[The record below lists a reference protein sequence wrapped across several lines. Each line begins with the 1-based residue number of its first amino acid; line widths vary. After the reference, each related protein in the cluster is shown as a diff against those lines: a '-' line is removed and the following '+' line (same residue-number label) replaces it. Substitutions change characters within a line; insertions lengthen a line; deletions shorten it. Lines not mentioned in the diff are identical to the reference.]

1 MYTRSYF
8 SEDEAVRLPE
18 KYDGTVFKEK
28 AETLGESECQISE
41 QTVQPA
47 VEKQS
52 EESVFSRLF
61 ERLPFSSLFK
71 KGKGVL
77 PLKLDKCRIE
87 NFGTEELLII
97 AIALYLFF
105 SKDGDKECA
114 IMLALLIFI

>member
-18 KYDGTVFKEK
+18 KYDGTVFKEN
-28 AETLGESECQISE
+28 AEALSEPECKISE
-41 QTVQPA
+41 ETVGTA
-47 VEKQS
+47 VGEKS

-61 ERLPFSSLFK
+61 ERLPFGSLFK
-71 KGKGVL
+71 KGKGAF
-77 PLKLDKCRIE
+77 PIKLDKCRIE
-87 NFGTEELLII
+87 SFGTEELLII

-114 IMLALLIFI
+114 IMLAILVFI